1 MRLEVLL
8 PSKVLLDDAVV
19 KVVARAENGSFCL
32 LPRHVDFVTAL
43 PPGILRFVSAS
54 GDERFLGIDEAT
66 LVKCGG
72 RVSVATA
79 AAVEAPGLDELAS
92 AVARAFLELDERARL
107 TRTAMARLEASVVRR
122 FMELGR

>member
-8 PSKVLLDDAVV
+8 PSGVLLDEAVE

-32 LPRHVDFVTAL
+32 LPRHVDFAAAL
-43 PPGILRFVSAS
+43 PPGILRYIPEN
-54 GDERFLGIDEAT
+54 GKEQFLGIDEGT

-72 RVSVATA
+72 RVSVATP
-79 AAVEAPGLDELAS
+79 AAVRAPDLDALEQ
-92 AVARAFLELDERARL
+92 AVDRAFNELDERARL
-107 TRTAMARLEASVVRR
+107 TRTAMARLEANVVRR